1 MGSAIGIAALVAFF
15 AGYMAY
21 ASWLSNGI
29 RPRQFNT
36 QLSAEQVRSLFSDKV
51 ARTGWKIVDD
61 GNPMIAQ
68 SSLVTGIRQQI
79 TLIVQRN
86 EDGSCA
92 VRVGPQR
99 WVTKWGVP
107 KKAHT
112 IRLRLDSFVTAA
124 RSMDATIAPTTLAL
138 NGR

>member
-1 MGSAIGIAALVAFF
+1 MGSALGIVMLLALI
-15 AGYMAY
+15 AGYIAY
-21 ASWLSNGI
+21 SNWLTNGI
-29 RPRQFNT
+29 RPRQFT
-36 QLSAEQVRSLFSDKV
+36 TRMSPEQVRSLFSDRV

-61 GNPMIAQ
+61 GNPMVAQ

-86 EDGSCA
+86 DDDSCT

-99 WVTKWGVP
+99 WVTSWGVP

-112 IRLRLDSFVTAA
+112 IRLRLDSFVGAA
-124 RSMDATIAPTTLAL
+124 RSVDASIAPVKLAL
-138 NGR
+138 QGR